1 MINWVNEEQRTNCSL
16 NTVHV
21 QVLKRTTKYTD
32 ARLKA
37 TKVKSSSID
46 HFVEKEENCTVFR
59 CRKTVSSSSSWWLV
73 QAIDIKYAPCNV
85 SRNNHTR
92 SQGKMYIVDGMC
104 VAKIE
109 IEWNIGVG

>member
-1 MINWVNEEQRTNCSL
+1 MIDWVKEEKRTNC

-59 CRKTVSSSSSWWLV
+59 
-73 QAIDIKYAPCNV
+73 
-85 SRNNHTR
+85 
-92 SQGKMYIVDGMC
+92 
-104 VAKIE
+104 
-109 IEWNIGVG
+109 